1 LKRREKGLKRRMGI
15 KNGEKNRK
23 GIGKK
28 EGNKGCWRERLEKG
42 IVEKEGNRN

>member
-1 LKRREKGLKRRMGI
+1 MKRRMGI

-42 IVEKEGNRN
+42 LKRRTRIVIK